1 MNQRVRVTSP
11 QTRLALR
18 RKSDATGRL
27 SRLSGRPPLSSLTA
41 IDFDAAERA
50 LHRQRRLAVRTAAA
64 LVIALAALLAAAV
77 FTPGRLG
84 WAVLFF
90 APYPILLVLA
100 AVHVRR
106 AERIEAEH
114 QVGADRPHRDSAF
127 NDSAVHDGAVHNSA
141 FHESPPHGRALP
153 DGADPE
159 GGP

>member
-1 MNQRVRVTSP
+1 VNQRVRVTSP
-11 QTRLALR
+11 QTRLAQR
-18 RKSDATGRL
+18 RGSDAKGRL

-41 IDFDAAERA
+41 IDLVAAERA

-64 LVIALAALLAAAV
+64 LALSLAALLTAAV
-77 FTPGRLG
+77 LAPGRLG

-90 APYPILLVLA
+90 APYPVLLVLA

-114 QVGADRPHRDSAF
+114 GDPPATASRRRPDPPRDSAP
-127 NDSAVHDGAVHNSA
+127 NGSALSDSAS
-141 FHESPPHGRALP
+141 P
-153 DGADPE
+153 DGAPRN

>member
-77 FTPGRLG
+77 FTPGHLG

-114 QVGADRPHRDSAF
+114 QVGADRPRRDSAF
-127 NDSAVHDGAVHNSA
+127 HDSAFHDSAFHDSAV
-141 FHESPPHGRALP
+141 HESPPHERALP

>member
-27 SRLSGRPPLSSLTA
+27 PRRPGRPSISHTA
-41 IDFDAAERA
+41 IDLAAAERA

-64 LVIALAALLAAAV
+64 LALSLAALLTAAV
-77 FTPGRLG
+77 LTPGRLG

-114 QVGADRPHRDSAF
+114 HEDR
-127 NDSAVHDGAVHNSA
+127 
-141 FHESPPHGRALP
+141 
-153 DGADPE
+153 
-159 GGP
+159 

>member
-11 QTRLALR
+11 QTRLAQR
-18 RKSDATGRL
+18 RGSDAKGRL

-41 IDFDAAERA
+41 IDLVAAERA
-50 LHRQRRLAVRTAAA
+50 LHRQRRLAVRTATA
-64 LVIALAALLAAAV
+64 LALSLAALLIAAV

-90 APYPILLVLA
+90 APYPILLALA

-114 QVGADRPHRDSAF
+114 GDDPDDVTSSAF
-127 NDSAVHDGAVHNSA
+127 SVRPFDDGAVRDHHFN
-141 FHESPPHGRALP
+141 
-153 DGADPE
+153 DGAFKD
-159 GGP
+159 GDGP

>member
-18 RKSDATGRL
+18 RKSDATGR
-27 SRLSGRPPLSSLTA
+27 SRRAGRLSISHTA
-41 IDFDAAERA
+41 IDLAAAERA

-64 LVIALAALLAAAV
+64 LALSLAALLTAAV
-77 FTPGRLG
+77 LTPGRLG

-114 QVGADRPHRDSAF
+114 HEDR
-127 NDSAVHDGAVHNSA
+127 
-141 FHESPPHGRALP
+141 
-153 DGADPE
+153 
-159 GGP
+159 